1 MTIEDDYESEADRNV
16 DEGYEEGDQIRD
28 RPRHVAARHGPEEE
42 RVEAPVYETVVHR
55 GVQPQEREQDGGHG
69 QGAGV
74 DDPGGGPLGA
84 LQVVGE
90 QGGGEGYKGHAHQK
104 QYVQEEQYMVRARD
118 KVEAIVVVGLDHADL
133 EEADHVREVGRPLLD
148 ERPEERRL
156 FTFDVRNPNSMTS
169 SVIAIANTPSLKAS
183 ILPVSLSWPADMLTS

>member
-1 MTIEDDYESEADRNV
+1 
-16 DEGYEEGDQIRD
+16 
-28 RPRHVAARHGPEEE
+28 
-42 RVEAPVYETVVHR
+42 
-55 GVQPQEREQDGGHG
+55 
-69 QGAGV
+69 
-74 DDPGGGPLGA
+74 
-84 LQVVGE
+84 
-90 QGGGEGYKGHAHQK
+90 
-104 QYVQEEQYMVRARD
+104 MVRARD
-118 KVEAIVVVGLDHADL
+118 KVEAIVVVDPDHADL